1 VRRGPSTTCPP
12 THANKFKAPDFSFL
26 ICAILASVYLVYT
39 SVVGVSVVDIRSLS
53 VLLEM
58 LALGAGVLLTA
69 TKGEKK
75 EEWEKKVG
83 TPGMIIAG
91 ITGILVTLI
100 VIPSVVVVPHVSL
113 VLQPSFQVVMTILVG
128 LVIYEVS
135 RILRKRNNIDLDELI
150 KKSLPLE

>member
-1 VRRGPSTTCPP
+1 
-12 THANKFKAPDFSFL
+12 
-26 ICAILASVYLVYT
+26 
-39 SVVGVSVVDIRSLS
+39 VVGVSVVDIRSLS

-83 TPGMIIAG
+83 TLGMIIAG